1 MLYKIDE
8 EKKIEHILSI
18 CEKEIFMLNEIN
30 IFFYFSQKD
39 NLERIV
45 IQEKEL
51 YNYLKKI

>member
-1 MLYKIDE
+1 
-8 EKKIEHILSI
+8 
-18 CEKEIFMLNEIN
+18 MLNEIN